1 MSNYS
6 ATVVKLGRII
16 DHSNADRLKITF
28 IHGNSVIVGLNAKEG
43 DVGLFYPCESQ
54 IGLEF
59 AVANDLIRRK
69 DDNGKVVGGL
79 FDENRRVRC
88 QSLRGEKSMGFWIPM
103 DSLAKTLQR
112 PLEEVLTN
120 YPVNTEIEN
129 IGSLVISSKYVP
141 KSNKTEMSA
150 GKQPKLIK
158 KSKSRIIDE
167 QFKFHFD
174 TSHLGKNLHMIKPDS
189 LVAITWKMHGSS
201 FIVGHCLVKK
211 KLTFIENLLKKFKVN
226 IVDTEYD
233 YVYSSRKVI
242 KNAAFNEDVGPG
254 YYGEDIW
261 TRVGEELKGSL
272 HEGETLYGEI
282 CGFTKEGAFIQKNY
296 DYGCKIG
303 EHKIYVYRIT
313 RTNSEGHV
321 TELSWPQVKERC
333 NQIGVEHVP
342 EIYYGKA
349 GDLVQAAWDFSSDEN
364 WPEDKWN
371 EFFLDYLTKRYVY
384 DQDCQFCNNSI
395 PSEGVVTRLE
405 GLEIKNYKLKSFR
418 FLQHESGEL
427 DKGTIDMETEQ
438 SV

>member
-1 MSNYS
+1 VSNYS
-6 ATVVKLGRII
+6 AVVVKLGRII
-16 DHSNADRLKITF
+16 DHPNAERLKITF
-28 IHGNSVIVGLNAKEG
+28 IHGNSVIVGLTAKEG
-43 DVGLFYPCESQ
+43 DLGLMFPVESQ

-69 DDNGKVVGGL
+69 DENGKAAGGM

-129 IGSLVISSKYVP
+129 ISSLTISSKYIP

-150 GKQPKLIK
+150 SKQPNLVK
-158 KSKSRIIDE
+158 KSKSRIIDG

-174 TSHLGKNLHMIKPDS
+174 TSHLGKNLHMIHPDS
-189 LVAITWKMHGSS
+189 LIAVTWKVHGSS
-201 FIVGHCLVKK
+201 FIVSNCLVKK
-211 KLTFIENLLKKFKVN
+211 KLTFIENFLKKLKVN

-242 KNAAFNEDVGPG
+242 KNSAFNKDVGPG

-261 TRVGEELKGSL
+261 TRVGAELKGSL
-272 HEGETLYGEI
+272 HKGETLYGEI
-282 CGFTKEGAFIQKNY
+282 CGYTKEGKFVQRGY
-296 DYGCKIG
+296 DYGCAVG
-303 EHKIYVYRIT
+303 QHKIYVYRIT

-333 NQIGVEHVP
+333 NQIGVEYVP
-342 EIYYGKA
+342 EIYYGTAEGFEWQNDDFA
-349 GDLVQAAWDFSSDEN
+349 GSFGEG
-364 WPEDKWN
+364 
-371 EFFLDYLTKRYVY
+371 FLLNLQKQHVR
-384 DQDCQFCNNSI
+384 DQDCQFCNNKV

-427 DKGTIDMETEQ
+427 DKGVIDMETGQ
-438 SV
+438 SE